1 MVSWRVTRAGAA
13 AGCSCPGVGFT
24 LARGETRWV
33 LFTVGRLFPAP
44 RLRGRARVCAPR
56 FGLARRA
63 LWRVV
68 RAPGSRREAPLGKA
82 GRRWRRPRGE
92 TRRCGGHG
100 ESGGAGVQGAV
111 PGASAVLRWPRR
123 ALGWSL
129 SLREAREAG
138 RAGSWKSHR
147 LGRPVLPA
155 AGPPP
160 LRPRPVV
167 DAMALAGRRA
177 GA

>member
-1 MVSWRVTRAGAA
+1 MVSRRVTRAGAA

-24 LARGETRWV
+24 LARGETHWV

-63 LWRVV
+63 PWGVV
-68 RAPGSRREAPLGKA
+68 QAPGSRREAPLGKA

-100 ESGGAGVQGAV
+100 ESGGAGAQGAG
-111 PGASAVLRWPRR
+111 PGASAVLRWPCR
-123 ALGWSL
+123 
-129 SLREAREAG
+129 
-138 RAGSWKSHR
+138 
-147 LGRPVLPA
+147 
-155 AGPPP
+155 
-160 LRPRPVV
+160 
-167 DAMALAGRRA
+167 ALAGVCPSVRPGRRA
-177 GA
+177 APALGRAIGWGAQCSLRLDPRL